1 MKLIKI
7 FAISIM
13 SLFFSVTYSVSS
25 TLDDIVQSGVLKVG
39 TTGDFPGWSFKNP
52 ETDEYEGFDIDVANK
67 LAESM
72 GVKVE
77 FVATDWKNLVSG
89 VVSNKY
95 HMTSSASITAQ
106 RAITAGYSDSYY
118 GTGTVAMTLQKNLES
133 IDSWEKIND
142 SGIKVA
148 VTLGTVFEGEAKK
161 SFPDSQIVS
170 VEAPAR
176 EYQEVLSGRAD
187 VSLTSKVDAIKL
199 VNLYPELSIVNLNE
213 PKNAKLFAILLP
225 RGDQEWINYI
235 NHWIADQKNKG
246 FFSQTAEKFLW
257 YGRVSKE
264 TISQPVCEV
273 SPRDPIPM

>member
-7 FAISIM
+7 FTISFL
-13 SLFFSVTYSVSS
+13 SLFLSATYSVSS

-52 ETDEYEGFDIDVANK
+52 VTDEYEGFDIDVANK

-72 GVKVE
+72 GVKIE

-89 VVSNKY
+89 VVSSKY

-118 GTGTVAMTLQKNLES
+118 GTGTVAMTLQKNSDS

-142 SGIKVA
+142 SNIKVA

-161 SFPDSQIVS
+161 SFPDSKLVA

-187 VSLTSKVDAIKL
+187 VSLTSKVDALKL

-213 PKNAKLFAILLP
+213 PRNAKLFAILLP

-246 FFSQTAEKFLW
+246 FFSQTAEKFGL
-257 YGRVSKE
+257 
-264 TISQPVCEV
+264 
-273 SPRDPIPM
+273 

>member
-1 MKLIKI
+1 MNLIKI
-7 FAISIM
+7 FTISFL
-13 SLFFSVTYSVSS
+13 SLLLSVTYSISS

-67 LAESM
+67 LSESM

-89 VVSNKY
+89 VVSSKY

-118 GTGTVAMTLQKNLES
+118 GTGTVAMTLQKNLDS
-133 IDSWEKIND
+133 IDIWEKIND
-142 SGIKVA
+142 SSIKVA

-246 FFSQTAEKFLW
+246 FFSQTAEKFGL
-257 YGRVSKE
+257 
-264 TISQPVCEV
+264 
-273 SPRDPIPM
+273 